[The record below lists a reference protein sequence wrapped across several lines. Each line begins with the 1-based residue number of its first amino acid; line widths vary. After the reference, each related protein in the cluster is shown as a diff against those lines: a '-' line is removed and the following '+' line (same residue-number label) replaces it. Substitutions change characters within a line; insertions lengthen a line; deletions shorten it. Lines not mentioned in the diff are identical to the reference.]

1 MILFFKISNR
11 WLTQFGVDFRV
22 LIRSLRSLPFFISN
36 YIALVKKSD
45 KNWPVEVSQPCLSDR
60 FNSAGSLDNQ
70 YFFQDIYVAKKIYNK
85 NPITHID
92 IGSRID
98 GFIAQLSV
106 FRKVTILDIR
116 PLDSNIENVNFV
128 QADICD
134 SNFNFEKSLSVS
146 CLHTIEHFGL
156 GRYADPVGVDLWK
169 VGLKNIWKIVEV
181 GGIFYLSTPIGRQ
194 RIVYNAHRVF
204 MPSSI
209 INELYGARIIDFAYI
224 DDEGNFKSMD
234 SLELKDLDE
243 ISSNFSYGLGIFTIL
258 KENNE

>member
-11 WLTQFGVDFRV
+11 WLTQFGIDFRV

-36 YIALVKKSD
+36 YIKLVKKSD
-45 KNWPVEVSQPCLSDR
+45 KHWPVEVSQPCLSDR
-60 FNSAGSLDNQ
+60 FNSAGSLDKQ
-70 YFFQDIYVAKKIYNK
+70 YFFQDIYVAKKIYQG
-85 NPITHID
+85 NPQIHID

-106 FRKVTILDIR
+106 FRTVTILDIR
-116 PLDSNIENVNFV
+116 PLESHIENVNFV

-134 SNFNFEKSLSVS
+134 PNFIFEKSLSVS

-169 VGLKNIWKIVEV
+169 VGLKNIWDIVDF
-181 GGIFYLSTPIGRQ
+181 GGLLYLSTPIGRQ

-204 MPSSI
+204 QPSSI
-209 INELYGARIIDFAYI
+209 LSQLIDSELIDFAYI
-224 DDEGNFKSMD
+224 DDSGNFNNGP
-234 SLELKDLDE
+234 LD
-243 ISSNFSYGLGIFTIL
+243 ISQIDDMAANFSYGLGIFTIM
-258 KENNE
+258 KKVI